1 MIQNFRIDMIK
12 MNDDELEFD
21 MVGIDVVIVN
31 VFRRI
36 FLVEVFV
43 YEYFIMMVNLN
54 FLLRKLQIKVSILC
68 KIDIN

>member
-1 MIQNFRIDMIK
+1 MIK

-31 VFRRI
+31 VFCRI

-43 YEYFIMMVNLN
+43 YEYFIMMVN
-54 FLLRKLQIKVSILC
+54 
-68 KIDIN
+68 

>member
-1 MIQNFRIDMIK
+1 MIK

-43 YEYFIMMVNLN
+43 YEYFIIMVN
-54 FLLRKLQIKVSILC
+54 
-68 KIDIN
+68 

>member
-1 MIQNFRIDMIK
+1 MIK

-43 YEYFIMMVNLN
+43 NEYFIIMVN
-54 FLLRKLQIKVSILC
+54 FVEEI
-68 KIDIN
+68 IDKS